1 MNGWVRDLK
10 LALCAILFF
19 GEQHQQGLWWEASR
33 PDDSPGPGQEIA
45 MGACPRVTLRHT
57 MARVWLAC
65 LAAAAAG
72 LIAGPAW
79 AQTSIKFSLDER
91 LEGPA
96 ALLLLPQDRG
106 YYHSEGLD
114 VTFEE
119 GASSLDPI
127 TRVASGGFELGFAD
141 INALIR
147 YHDQNPAA
155 PVKAVFMVFNRPP
168 FAIVGRKSRGI
179 TDPKS
184 LEDKKLGAPP
194 AGSTYDQWPI
204 FAKLND
210 IDTAKVALEKIGV
223 PVRAPMLAAG
233 QLDAVLGYSYR
244 VYVDLKD
251 RGVPVDDVVLL
262 PMASYGLKLYGA
274 AIIVN
279 TKFAAEKPEAVAGF
293 LRAVLKGLKDT
304 IKNPSVAVDSVL
316 KREDL
321 GKREV
326 ELERLRMAIRDNIV
340 TPEVRANGL
349 GAIDGAR
356 LTETI
361 DQIALT
367 HVFKA
372 KPKASDIFDPTF
384 LPAAADR
391 KLN

>member
-1 MNGWVRDLK
+1 M
-10 LALCAILFF
+10 
-19 GEQHQQGLWWEASR
+19 
-33 PDDSPGPGQEIA
+33 
-45 MGACPRVTLRHT
+45 TLRRT
-57 MARVWLAC
+57 VARTWLARAWFAC
-65 LAAAAAG
+65 LAGAAAG
-72 LIAGPAW
+72 LVAGALIAGAAQ
-79 AQTSIKFSLDER
+79 AQTSLKFSLDER

-96 ALLLLPQDRG
+96 GLFLLPEDRG
-106 YYHSEGLD
+106 YYRSEGLD
-114 VTFEE
+114 VTIEE
-119 GASSLDPI
+119 GSSALDPI

-147 YHDQNPAA
+147 YRDRNPTA
-155 PVKAVFMVFNRPP
+155 PVKAVFMLFNKPP

-194 AGSTYDQWPI
+194 AGATYDQWPL

-210 IDTAKVALEKIGV
+210 IDAAKVAVEQIGV

-233 QLDAVLGYSYR
+233 QLDAVLGYSFR

-251 RGVPVDDVVLL
+251 RGVPVEDVVLL
-262 PMASYGLKLYGA
+262 PMANYGLKLYGG

-279 TKFAAEKPEAVAGF
+279 SKLAAERPATVEAF
-293 LRAVLKGLKDT
+293 LRAFLRGLKDT
-304 IKNPSVAVDSVL
+304 IKNPSAAVDSVL

-321 GKREV
+321 GKGAV

-340 TPEVRANGL
+340 TPEARANGL

-356 LTETI
+356 LTEAI
-361 DQIALT
+361 NQIALT
-367 HVFKA
+367 YAFKA
-372 KPKASDIFDPTF
+372 KPKAGEIFDPAF

-391 KLN
+391 RLD

>member
-1 MNGWVRDLK
+1 M
-10 LALCAILFF
+10 
-19 GEQHQQGLWWEASR
+19 
-33 PDDSPGPGQEIA
+33 
-45 MGACPRVTLRHT
+45 TLRHT
-57 MARVWLAC
+57 IACVRLAC
-65 LAAAAAG
+65 LAGAAAG
-72 LIAGPAW
+72 LIAGA
-79 AQTSIKFSLDER
+79 AQAQSIKLSLDGP

-96 ALLLLPQDRG
+96 ALFLLPQDRG
-106 YYHSEGLD
+106 YYRSEGLD
-114 VTFEE
+114 VTVEE
-119 GASSLDPI
+119 GASALDPI
-127 TRVASGGFELGFAD
+127 THVASGGYELGFAD

-147 YHDQNPAA
+147 YRDQNPAA
-155 PVKAVFMVFNRPP
+155 PVKAVFMLFNKPP

-179 TDPKS
+179 SDPKS
-184 LEDKKLGAPP
+184 VEDKKLGGSP
-194 AGSTYDQWPI
+194 AGATYDQWPI

-210 IDTAKVALEKIGV
+210 IELAKVAVEKISV

-244 VYVDLKD
+244 VYIDLKD

-262 PMASYGLKLYGA
+262 PMANYGLKLYGS

-279 TKFAAEKPEAVAGF
+279 SKFAADRPEAVAAF
-293 LRAVLKGLKDT
+293 LRAFQKGLKDS
-304 IKNPSVAVDSVL
+304 IKNPSAAVDSLL
-316 KREDL
+316 KRDDL

-356 LTETI
+356 LTEAI
-361 DQIALT
+361 NQIALT
-367 HVFKA
+367 YAFRA
-372 KPKASDIFDPTF
+372 KPKTGDIFDPAF

>member
-1 MNGWVRDLK
+1 MALRQIITP
-10 LALCAILFF
+10 LA
-19 GEQHQQGLWWEASR
+19 GLR
-33 PDDSPGPGQEIA
+33 
-45 MGACPRVTLRHT
+45 
-57 MARVWLAC
+57 LAC

-72 LIAGPAW
+72 LIAGPAR
-79 AQTSIKFSLDER
+79 AQTGIKFSLDER

-96 ALLLLPQDRG
+96 GVFLLPQDRG
-106 YYHSEGLD
+106 YYRAEGLD
-114 VTFEE
+114 VTIEE
-119 GASSLDPI
+119 GASALDPI
-127 TRVASGGFELGFAD
+127 TRVASGGYELGIAD

-147 YHDQNPAA
+147 YRDQNPAA
-155 PVKAVFMVFNRPP
+155 PVKAVFMLFNKPP

-179 TDPKS
+179 SDPKS
-184 LEDKKLGAPP
+184 LEDKKLGASP
-194 AGSTYDQWPI
+194 AGATYEQWPI

-210 IDTAKVALEKIGV
+210 VDVAKVGLEKISV

-233 QLDAVLGYSYR
+233 QLDAVLGYSFR

-251 RGVPVDDVVLL
+251 RGVPVDDVVQL
-262 PMASYGLKLYGA
+262 PMANYGLKLYGA

-279 TKFAAEKPEAVAGF
+279 TKFAAEKPDAVAGF
-293 LRAVLKGLKDT
+293 LRAFLKGLKET
-304 IKNPSVAVDSVL
+304 IKNPAAAVDSVL

-340 TPEVRANGL
+340 TPEVHANGL

-356 LTETI
+356 LTEAI
-361 DQIALT
+361 NQIALT
-367 HVFKA
+367 YAFRA
-372 KPKASDIFDPTF
+372 KPKASDIFDPAF

>member
-1 MNGWVRDLK
+1 M
-10 LALCAILFF
+10 
-19 GEQHQQGLWWEASR
+19 
-33 PDDSPGPGQEIA
+33 
-45 MGACPRVTLRHT
+45 TLRHT
-57 MARVWLAC
+57 IARVRLAC
-65 LAAAAAG
+65 LVVAAAG
-72 LIAGPAW
+72 SLAGAAQ
-79 AQTSIKFSLDER
+79 AQTGIKLSLDER

-96 ALLLLPQDRG
+96 ALFLLPQDRG
-106 YYHSEGLD
+106 YYRSEGLD
-114 VTFEE
+114 VTIEE
-119 GASSLDPI
+119 GASALDPI
-127 TRVASGGFELGFAD
+127 TRVASGGYEFGFAD

-147 YHDQNPAA
+147 YRDQNPAA
-155 PVKAVFMVFNRPP
+155 PIKAVFMVFNKPP

-179 TDPKS
+179 SDPKS

-204 FAKLND
+204 FAKVND
-210 IDTAKVALEKIGV
+210 IDVAKVAVEKISV

-262 PMASYGLKLYGA
+262 PMANYGFKLYGS

-279 TKFAAEKPEAVAGF
+279 SKFAADRPDAVAAF
-293 LRAVLKGLKDT
+293 LRAFDKGLKDT
-304 IKNPSVAVDSVL
+304 IKNPSAAIDSLL
-316 KREDL
+316 KRDDL
-321 GKREV
+321 GNREV

-349 GAIDGAR
+349 GAIDGPR
-356 LTETI
+356 LTEAI
-361 DQIALT
+361 NQIALT
-367 HVFKA
+367 YAFRA
-372 KPKASDIFDPTF
+372 KPKAGDIFDPAF

>member
-1 MNGWVRDLK
+1 M
-10 LALCAILFF
+10 
-19 GEQHQQGLWWEASR
+19 
-33 PDDSPGPGQEIA
+33 
-45 MGACPRVTLRHT
+45 TLRHT
-57 MARVWLAC
+57 IARARLAC
-65 LAAAAAG
+65 LAGAAAG
-72 LIAGPAW
+72 LIAGAAQ
-79 AQTSIKFSLDER
+79 AQTGIKFSLDER

-96 ALLLLPQDRG
+96 GLFLLPQDRG
-106 YYHSEGLD
+106 YFRSEGLD
-114 VTFEE
+114 VTVEE
-119 GASSLDPI
+119 GASALDPI
-127 TRVASGGFELGFAD
+127 TRVASGGYELGFAD

-147 YHDQNPAA
+147 YRDQNPMA
-155 PVKAVFMVFNRPP
+155 PVKAVFMLFNKPP

-194 AGSTYDQWPI
+194 AGATYEQWPI

-210 IDTAKVALEKIGV
+210 IDVAKVAVEKIGV

-233 QLDAVLGYSYR
+233 QLDAVLGYSFR
-244 VYVDLKD
+244 VFVDLKD
-251 RGVPVDDVVLL
+251 RGVPVDDLVLL
-262 PMASYGLKLYGA
+262 PMANYGLKLYGS

-279 TKFAAEKPEAVAGF
+279 SKFAAERPDAVEGF
-293 LRAVLKGLKDT
+293 LRAFLRGLKDT
-304 IKNPSVAVDSVL
+304 IKNPSAAVDSLL

-321 GKREV
+321 GNKQV

-349 GAIDGAR
+349 GAIDGTR
-356 LTETI
+356 LTEAI

-367 HVFKA
+367 RAFKA
-372 KPKASDIFDPTF
+372 KPKPSDIFDPAF